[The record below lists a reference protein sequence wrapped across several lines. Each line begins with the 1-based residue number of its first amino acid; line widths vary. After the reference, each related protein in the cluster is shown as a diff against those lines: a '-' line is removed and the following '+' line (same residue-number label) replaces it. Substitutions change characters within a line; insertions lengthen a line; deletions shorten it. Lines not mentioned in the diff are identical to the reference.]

1 MALKHDFFIKEPMEE
16 IRDLSKCRY
25 ITDVS
30 VDLILFMRDSLL
42 WIETLH
48 ANNELKFGIDYY
60 GLTTFDS
67 RAIVKLQSICENW
80 VALFKNAPT
89 EFFLTGCL
97 DLETF
102 EHERVKFNKS
112 VVIKQLQ
119 NLINLCDKALELD
132 LPIIHWG
139 I

>member
-1 MALKHDFFIKEPMEE
+1 MKNAG
-16 IRDLSKCRY
+16 
-25 ITDVS
+25 
-30 VDLILFMRDSLL
+30 SLPF
-42 WIETLH
+42 T
-48 ANNELKFGIDYY
+48 
-60 GLTTFDS
+60 
-67 RAIVKLQSICENW
+67 NW